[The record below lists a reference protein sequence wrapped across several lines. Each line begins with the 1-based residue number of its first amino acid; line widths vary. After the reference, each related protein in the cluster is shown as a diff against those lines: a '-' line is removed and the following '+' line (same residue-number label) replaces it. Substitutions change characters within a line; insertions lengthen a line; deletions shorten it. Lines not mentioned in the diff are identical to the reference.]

1 MADFIRA
8 LVDTPLPT
16 LLVIIG
22 FVMLSVGFGLRV
34 RVVFDVD
41 RINKTYAKA
50 IGIVLLVV
58 GLVPY
63 VSSLVPDV
71 SSQPTEAS
79 DPFLIYYLVTV
90 PVVVGLYW
98 ATLKFTNGPTQLRA
112 ARGTFMLVGAL
123 VTVVVLWR
131 AMDVFFYV
139 GAPDRHT
146 IPLGLYERHNYLPY
160 LALIV
165 PGVAASLLAI
175 YANTKESANT
185 GNRISILTY
194 FIVSC
199 IYLAVCR
206 LAWELVDY
214 IAEARI
220 PPP

>member
-1 MADFIRA
+1 MADIIRA
-8 LVDTPLPT
+8 LADTPIPT

-22 FVMLSVGFGLRV
+22 FMMLSVGFGLRLM
-34 RVVFDVD
+34 VVFDVD

-50 IGIVLLVV
+50 IGIVLLGV

-71 SSQPTEAS
+71 STQPPEAS

-112 ARGTFMLVGAL
+112 ARGSFILVGAL
-123 VTVVVLWR
+123 VTIVVLWR

-139 GAPDRHT
+139 SAPEGHT

-160 LALIV
+160 FALIGT
-165 PGVAASLLAI
+165 GVATSLFAI
-175 YANTKESANT
+175 YANTKEPANT
-185 GNRISILTY
+185 GNRISILSY

-206 LAWELVDY
+206 LVWELVDY
-214 IAEARI
+214 IARA
-220 PPP
+220 